1 MADKKEIY
9 INSRT
14 GEIPT
19 NSADLNQAH
28 VQERPDEQGIE
39 AIEMPESETKKS
51 DVKTTSKDSVFRD
64 LFENRKYALQLY
76 QTLHPED
83 TDVTESDIGN
93 VTIKNIFTDQE
104 YNDLSMTVR
113 EKILLMLEAQS
124 SWTINIIIRIFL
136 YLAHIWNE
144 YIENTKQN
152 RYGSKKLIVPRPELY
167 VIYTGDRKTRPEWI
181 RLSEEFFEGNK
192 EFLEVNVKVLYGE
205 GKDDIISQYVDF
217 TKVYN
222 EQVKLHGKTREA
234 VLETIRICKD
244 RNVLKEYLSGRE
256 KEVISIMMGLFD
268 QEKAIEQFGN
278 EKKEEGKLEG
288 KREGKLEGKLEG
300 RREGKLEGK
309 METAINMKAEGLPED
324 MIARVLDV
332 GLGIVQKWLSG
343 ASAAG

>member
-1 MADKKEIY
+1 MADKKETY
-9 INSRT
+9 INSRA

-19 NSADLNQAH
+19 NSAGLNRAH
-28 VQERPDEQGIE
+28 VQEVPDEQGIE
-39 AIEMPESETKKS
+39 AVEMPESETKKS

-64 LFENRKYALQLY
+64 LFGNRKYALQLY
-76 QTLHPED
+76 QTIHPED
-83 TDVTESDIGN
+83 SDVTESDIGN

-124 SWTINIIIRIFL
+124 SWTKNIIIRIFL

-152 RYGSKKLIVPRPELY
+152 RYGSKKLLVPRPELY

-222 EQVKLHGKTREA
+222 EQIKLHGKTREA

-256 KEVISIMMGLFD
+256 KEVINIMMGLFD
-268 QEKAIEQFGN
+268 QEKAVEQFGN
-278 EKKEEGKLEG
+278 EKKEEGRAEG
-288 KREGKLEGKLEG
+288 RAEGKLEGKKEA
-300 RREGKLEGK
+300 
-309 METAINMKAEGLPED
+309 AINMKAEGLSEG
-324 MIARVLDV
+324 MIAKVLDV
-332 GLGIVQKWLSG
+332 GLSIVQEWISG
-343 ASAAG
+343 TAVMR

>member
-1 MADKKEIY
+1 MADKKETY

-19 NSADLNQAH
+19 SPTGLNQAH
-28 VQERPDEQGIE
+28 VQQGPDGQGIE
-39 AIEMPESETKKS
+39 AVEMPESETKKS

-64 LFENRKYALQLY
+64 LFGNRKYALQLY
-76 QTLHPED
+76 QTIHPED
-83 TDVTESDIGN
+83 SDVTESDIGN

-124 SWTINIIIRIFL
+124 SWTKNIIIRIFL

-152 RYGSKKLIVPRPELY
+152 RYGSKKLLVPKPELY

-278 EKKEEGKLEG
+278 EKKEEGKLE
-288 KREGKLEGKLEG
+288 E
-300 RREGKLEGK
+300 K

-324 MIARVLDV
+324 LIARVLDV

-343 ASAAG
+343 ASAAR

>member
-1 MADKKEIY
+1 
-9 INSRT
+9 
-14 GEIPT
+14 
-19 NSADLNQAH
+19 
-28 VQERPDEQGIE
+28 
-39 AIEMPESETKKS
+39 
-51 DVKTTSKDSVFRD
+51 
-64 LFENRKYALQLY
+64 
-76 QTLHPED
+76 
-83 TDVTESDIGN
+83 
-93 VTIKNIFTDQE
+93 
-104 YNDLSMTVR
+104 MTVR

-124 SWTINIIIRIFL
+124 SWTKNIIIRIFL

-205 GKDDIISQYVDF
+205 GKGDIISQYVDF

-278 EKKEEGKLEG
+278 EKKEEG
-288 KREGKLEGKLEG
+288 
-300 RREGKLEGK
+300 RREGKLEEK

-332 GLGIVQKWLSG
+332 NLSIVKKWLSG
-343 ASAAG
+343 ASAAV

>member
-1 MADKKEIY
+1 MADKKETY

-19 NSADLNQAH
+19 NPTGLNQAH
-28 VQERPDEQGIE
+28 VQEGFDEQGIE
-39 AIEMPESETKKS
+39 AVEMPESETKKS

-64 LFENRKYALQLY
+64 LFGNRKYALQLY
-76 QTLHPED
+76 QTIHPED
-83 TDVTESDIGN
+83 SDVTESDIGN

-124 SWTINIIIRIFL
+124 SWTKNIIIRIFL

-152 RYGSKKLIVPRPELY
+152 RYGSKKLLVPRPELY

-244 RNVLKEYLSGRE
+244 KNLLKEYLSGRE

-288 KREGKLEGKLEG
+288 KREGKLEGK
-300 RREGKLEGK
+300 

-343 ASAAG
+343 ASAAR

>member
-1 MADKKEIY
+1 MADKKETY

-19 NSADLNQAH
+19 SPTGLNQAH
-28 VQERPDEQGIE
+28 VQQGPDGQGIE
-39 AIEMPESETKKS
+39 AVEMPESETKKS

-64 LFENRKYALQLY
+64 LFGNRKYALQLY
-76 QTLHPED
+76 QTIHPED
-83 TDVTESDIGN
+83 SDVTESDIGN

-124 SWTINIIIRIFL
+124 SWTKNIIIRIFL

-152 RYGSKKLIVPRPELY
+152 RYGSKKLLVPRPELY

-222 EQVKLHGKTREA
+222 KQVKLHGKTREA

-256 KEVISIMMGLFD
+256 KEVTSIMMGLFD

-278 EKKEEGKLEG
+278 EKRAEGKL
-288 KREGKLEGKLEG
+288 
-300 RREGKLEGK
+300 EGKLEGK
-309 METAINMKAEGLPED
+309 METAINMKAEGLSED

-343 ASAAG
+343 ASAAR

>member
-1 MADKKEIY
+1 MADKKETY

-19 NSADLNQAH
+19 SPTGLDQAH
-28 VQERPDEQGIE
+28 VQQGPDGQGIE
-39 AIEMPESETKKS
+39 AVEMPESETKKS

-64 LFENRKYALQLY
+64 LFGNRKYALQLY
-76 QTLHPED
+76 QAIHPED

-104 YNDLSMTVR
+104 YNDLGMTVR

-124 SWTINIIIRIFL
+124 SWTKNIIIRIFL

-205 GKDDIISQYVDF
+205 GKGDIISQYVDF

-222 EQVKLHGKTREA
+222 EQVKLHGKIREA

-278 EKKEEGKLEG
+278 EKKEEG
-288 KREGKLEGKLEG
+288 
-300 RREGKLEGK
+300 RREGKLEEK

-332 GLGIVQKWLSG
+332 NLSIVKKWLSG
-343 ASAAG
+343 ASAAV

>member
-1 MADKKEIY
+1 MADKKETY

-19 NSADLNQAH
+19 SPTGLNQAY
-28 VQERPDEQGIE
+28 VQQGPDGQGIE
-39 AIEMPESETKKS
+39 AVEMPESETKKS

-64 LFENRKYALQLY
+64 LFGNRKYALQLY
-76 QTLHPED
+76 QTIHPED
-83 TDVTESDIGN
+83 SDVTESDIGN

-124 SWTINIIIRIFL
+124 SWTKNIIIRIFL

-152 RYGSKKLIVPRPELY
+152 RYGSKKLLVPRPELY

-244 RNVLKEYLSGRE
+244 RNLLKEYLSGRE

-288 KREGKLEGKLEG
+288 

-332 GLGIVQKWLSG
+332 GLSIVQKWLSG
-343 ASAAG
+343 ASAAR